1 MTTAT
6 VIKNLRTVRFI
17 PKPGE
22 HQLSV
27 NLGLAEAAIVFEFAS
42 EMGFKPEI
50 VQIPTLDGI
59 EIHALLLSESLD
71 ESPMHDETS
80 ELSRKL
86 DELSARINPDAIR
99 HVYGRLKAA

>member
-6 VIKNLRTVRFI
+6 VKGIRTIRYI

-27 NLGLAEAAIVFEFAS
+27 NLGMVDTTVFEFAQ
-42 EMGFKPEI
+42 ELGVKLEI
-50 VQIPTLDGI
+50 VQIPTVSGL
-59 EIHALLLSESLD
+59 EIHALLVCEQL
-71 ESPMHDETS
+71 ETS
-80 ELSRKL
+80 PLVQSELAEKL
-86 DELSARINPDAIR
+86 DELVAKLNPDAIR